1 MPRIQIVSGS
11 TALAVELNDTPTAK
25 RLLALLP
32 FESSANR
39 WGQEIYFG
47 TPLAAESERDARAE
61 VEVGA
66 VAYWP
71 PGKALCVFWGPTPAS
86 SGDEPCAAS
95 PVNLVG
101 KVVGPAAV
109 AAKVE
114 DGAPVRVE
122 RAPAG

>member
-1 MPRIQIVSGS
+1 MPLIHIVSGS
-11 TALAVELNDTPTAK
+11 TTLAVELNDSATAK

-47 TPLAAESERDARAE
+47 TPLAAQEDADARAE

-71 PGKALCVFWGPTPAS
+71 PGKALCVFWGATPAS
-86 SGDEPCAAS
+86 QGDEPRAAS
-95 PVNLVG
+95 PVNVVG
-101 KVVGPAAV
+101 KVAGPAAA
-109 AAKVE
+109 AAKIGE
-114 DGAPVRVE
+114 GAPVRVE
-122 RAPAG
+122 RVG

>member
-1 MPRIQIVSGS
+1 MPLIHIVSGS
-11 TALAVELNDTPTAK
+11 TTLAVELNDTPTAK

-47 TPLAAESERDARAE
+47 TPLAAQEDADARAE

-71 PGKALCVFWGPTPAS
+71 PGKALCVFWGATPAS
-86 SGDEPCAAS
+86 RGDEPRAAS

-101 KVVGPAAV
+101 KVVGPAAA
-109 AAKVE
+109 AAKID

-122 RAPAG
+122 RAG